1 MEKVFIIAEA
11 GVNHNGDIR
20 LAKQLIDIAVDA
32 NADAVKFQTFIA
44 EKGISKFAQKAAY
57 QKESTGANETQLD
70 MVKKLELSFDQFVE
84 LNDYAA
90 SKGIM
95 FLSTPFDFPSI
106 DFLKEL
112 GISYGKI
119 PSGEIVNLPYLI
131 KMAKSFDK
139 LIMSTG
145 MTDMA
150 EIKTAID
157 ILIKYGAKKENI
169 VVLHCNTEYPTPFE
183 DANLKAMQTIGKECN
198 VQVGYSDHTPGI
210 EAPVAAVA
218 LGARLIEK
226 HYTIDKAMEGPDHA
240 ASLSPDELTAMVK
253 AIRNIEK
260 ALGSGNKV
268 PSASESKNKSIARK
282 SIVAAS
288 DIKEGEVFTEENLT
302 VKRPGDGISPMLWF
316 DVIGQKAAR
325 DFQTDELIAI

>member
-32 NADAVKFQTFIA
+32 KADAVKFQTFIA

-70 MVKKLELSFDQFVE
+70 MVKKLELSFDQFIE
-84 LNDYAA
+84 LNAYAA
-90 SKGIM
+90 DKGIM

-106 DFLKEL
+106 DFLKDL

-131 KMAKSFDK
+131 KMAKSFEK

-145 MTDMA
+145 MTDME

-198 VQVGYSDHTPGI
+198 VQIGYSDHTPGI

-240 ASLSPDELTAMVK
+240 ASLSPDELAAMVR
-253 AIRNIEK
+253 AIRNVEK

-282 SIVAAS
+282 SIVAAT
-288 DIKEGEVFTEENLT
+288 DIKKGELFTEENLT
-302 VKRPGDGISPMLWF
+302 VKRPGDGLSPMLWF
-316 DVIGQKAAR
+316 DVIGKKAER
-325 DFQTDELIAI
+325 DFQMDELIAI